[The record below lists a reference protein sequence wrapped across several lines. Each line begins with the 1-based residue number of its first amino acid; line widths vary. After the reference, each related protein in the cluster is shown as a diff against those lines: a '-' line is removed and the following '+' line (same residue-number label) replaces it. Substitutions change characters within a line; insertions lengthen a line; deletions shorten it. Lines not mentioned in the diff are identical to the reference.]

1 MRGKQL
7 SLILFLL
14 CLVYGGLNLY
24 NGRFEMRD
32 LQVYYDAAAELL
44 EAGTPYG
51 QAFGLSSGFYKYS
64 PAAALFFAPF
74 HLLGWM
80 ATRVIYFIA
89 LAFSIAW
96 GLPWIVRTFANRN
109 SIAALIPLVLLSVL
123 AVGGH
128 LSREMLLGN
137 VNWFLLLLAVIA
149 FRLLKERATLGGV
162 VIGLILLFK
171 PHFAVLLPWLVLRQE
186 WKPLATS
193 AGTILVGLFLPA
205 IGLGWTSNLELI
217 AEWGGAILAHNGEL
231 GSSPNTVF
239 GLISNTTGSTWSGW
253 VLSSIALTG
262 AAVFGWM
269 LYHFK
274 KEKEGGVDLVDRFR
288 RNEYFLLIAI
298 IPNLVHTDT
307 EHFMWVLPL
316 IIMWLTRIWK
326 PTNVKGWVKFAVW
339 GLAVIPF
346 TLTTPDIWGQEMA
359 EWFDK
364 SGVLGIA
371 NLVFIALFLIE
382 EYPIKDS

>member
-1 MRGKQL
+1 
-7 SLILFLL
+7 
-14 CLVYGGLNLY
+14 
-24 NGRFEMRD
+24 MRD

-44 EAGTPYG
+44 KGGTPYG

-64 PAAALFFAPF
+64 PAAALVFAPF
-74 HLLGWM
+74 HLIGWM
-80 ATRVIYFIA
+80 ATRILYFVV
-89 LAFSIAW
+89 LAASISW
-96 GLPWIVRTFANRN
+96 GLPWMVNQFRN
-109 SIAALIPLVLLSVL
+109 ESTSETWLPVILLST
-123 AVGGH
+123 AAIGGH

-137 VNWFLLLLAVIA
+137 VNWFLLLLAIVA
-149 FRLLKERATLGGV
+149 FKLLRHKATLGGV
-162 VIGLILLFK
+162 VIGVILLFK

-186 WKPLATS
+186 WKSLILA
-193 AGTILVGLFLPA
+193 AGTIAVGLFLPA
-205 IGLGWTSNLELI
+205 LGLGWSSNLELI
-217 AEWGGAILAHNGEL
+217 AEWGGAMLAHNGEL

-239 GLISNTTGSTWSGW
+239 GLISNIFGSEWSGW
-253 VLSSIALTG
+253 VLASIAFTG
-262 AAVFGWM
+262 AAVFAWM
-269 LYHFK
+269 LYHFR
-274 KEKEGGVDLVDRFR
+274 KEKAAGSALVDRFR

-316 IIMWLTRIWK
+316 IILWLDHIWK
-326 PTNVKGWVKFAVW
+326 PTNSNGWLKFAVW

-382 EYPIKDS
+382 EYPVRDS